1 MGEEKTAGR
10 IAMEAVIAECEER
23 KERRVGNLLAFGI
36 IVGYAMLAVVTW
48 VLFSYDNPG
57 ELIIGCAL
65 VFGIILGMY
74 GLQLFRWMDEFK
86 KNMKVE

>member
-1 MGEEKTAGR
+1 MGEEKTTGR
-10 IAMEAVIAECEER
+10 IAMEAVIEGMKCQ
-23 KERRVGNLLAFGI
+23 KERRVGNLLAFAVI
-36 IVGYAMLAVVTW
+36 MGYVIFAVVTL

-74 GLQLFRWMDEFK
+74 ILQLFRWMDEFK